1 MNANAHLNFYL
12 EEDCITE
19 FENTFRK
26 SMDTCLSDQLTDI
39 LKGRRI
45 IFDSIEQ
52 TTVPVRRDG
61 SIDRPCTVTP
71 RVIHPSE
78 KVTFISAID
87 SSVIH
92 LARTE
97 EGRLY
102 ACKIWNRDIIWEKN
116 PTPFQV
122 RSHAHLSHRGILA
135 KL

>member
-26 SMDTCLSDQLTDI
+26 SMNMCLSDQLTEI

-52 TTVPVRRDG
+52 TTVPVRRDV

-71 RVIHPSE
+71 RVVHPSE
-78 KVTFISAID
+78 KVTLISAID

-102 ACKIWNRDIIWEKN
+102 AAKIWNRDIIW
-116 PTPFQV
+116 
-122 RSHAHLSHRGILA
+122 
-135 KL
+135 